1 MSLNYAYEL
10 EPEPEPEPVVE
21 RSRSR
26 SRSRSRG
33 RSRSKSRGRSRSRSP
48 RRSRSKAPWRP
59 PHWAPKQKRKVTLR
73 DAWGEYTPFMEKQ
86 LATTKPWEPPPPGL
100 TKDQFLGYYGIIAGQ
115 DDYDE
120 HVSPEVH
127 EELEQKWKEYRG
139 YGGKRRSKKSKS
151 KKSKSK
157 SSRRGR
163 GRRQRGGQGPAVA
176 LNPPPLSP
184 AQDIL
189 NR

>member
-1 MSLNYAYEL
+1 
-10 EPEPEPEPVVE
+10 
-21 RSRSR
+21 
-26 SRSRSRG
+26 
-33 RSRSKSRGRSRSRSP
+33 
-48 RRSRSKAPWRP
+48 
-59 PHWAPKQKRKVTLR
+59 
-73 DAWGEYTPFMEKQ
+73 MEKQ

-157 SSRRGR
+157 KSKGKKSKSKGKKSKGKKSKGKSKSKGLRRGR
-163 GRRQRGGQGPAVA
+163 GRRQRGGQGPATA
-176 LNPPPLSP
+176 LNHQPLSP
-184 AQDIL
+184 SQDIL

>member
-1 MSLNYAYEL
+1 
-10 EPEPEPEPVVE
+10 
-21 RSRSR
+21 
-26 SRSRSRG
+26 
-33 RSRSKSRGRSRSRSP
+33 
-48 RRSRSKAPWRP
+48 
-59 PHWAPKQKRKVTLR
+59 
-73 DAWGEYTPFMEKQ
+73 MEKQ

-157 SSRRGR
+157 KSKSKK
-163 GRRQRGGQGPAVA
+163 
-176 LNPPPLSP
+176 SKSKSKSKS
-184 AQDIL
+184 
-189 NR
+189 

>member
-1 MSLNYAYEL
+1 
-10 EPEPEPEPVVE
+10 
-21 RSRSR
+21 
-26 SRSRSRG
+26 
-33 RSRSKSRGRSRSRSP
+33 
-48 RRSRSKAPWRP
+48 
-59 PHWAPKQKRKVTLR
+59 
-73 DAWGEYTPFMEKQ
+73 MEKQ

-120 HVSPEVH
+120 HVSQEVH

-157 SSRRGR
+157 KSKGKKSKKSKGKSRRRGR
-163 GRRQRGGQGPAVA
+163 GKRQRGGSGASP
-176 LNPPPLSP
+176 LDTPPLTA

>member
-1 MSLNYAYEL
+1 
-10 EPEPEPEPVVE
+10 
-21 RSRSR
+21 
-26 SRSRSRG
+26 
-33 RSRSKSRGRSRSRSP
+33 SRGRSRSRSP

-157 SSRRGR
+157 KSKSKSSRRGR

>member
-1 MSLNYAYEL
+1 
-10 EPEPEPEPVVE
+10 
-21 RSRSR
+21 
-26 SRSRSRG
+26 
-33 RSRSKSRGRSRSRSP
+33 
-48 RRSRSKAPWRP
+48 
-59 PHWAPKQKRKVTLR
+59 
-73 DAWGEYTPFMEKQ
+73 MEKQ

-100 TKDQFLGYYGIIAGQ
+100 TKDKFLGYYGIIAGQ
-115 DDYDE
+115 DDYD
-120 HVSPEVH
+120 PGVH

-151 KKSKSK
+151 KSKGKKSKSK
-157 SSRRGR
+157 SKKSKGKKSKSKGKSKKSKSKKSKSKSKKSKSKSRRRGR
-163 GRRQRGGQGPAVA
+163 GRRQRGGQGPAAA